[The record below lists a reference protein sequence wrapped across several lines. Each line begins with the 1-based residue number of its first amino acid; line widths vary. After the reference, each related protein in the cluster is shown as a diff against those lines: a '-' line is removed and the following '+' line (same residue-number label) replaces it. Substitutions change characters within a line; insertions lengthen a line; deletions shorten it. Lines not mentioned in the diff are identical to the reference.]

1 MIILP
6 DCYIGINC
14 RSVDKLVKKLMKGRV
29 LKNFFIVCFC
39 NSGSRLEIISSRMF
53 LLKHFRK
60 QKYEICALLN
70 SENEA
75 FEYVKVLTDIS
86 YKEFN
91 DFNPRYAVSNISLDK
106 IRERMLEEDN

>member
-14 RSVDKLVKKLMKGRV
+14 KNIDKLIKKLNKGTV

-39 NSGSRLEIISSRMF
+39 NNASRLEIISSRMF
-53 LLKHFRK
+53 LLKHFRN
-60 QKYEICALLN
+60 QNYEICAVVED
-70 SENEA
+70 ENTA

-91 DFNPRYAVSNISLDK
+91 DFNPRFAVSNISLNK
-106 IRERMLEEDN
+106 IKKGMLEEDN

>member
-6 DCYIGINC
+6 ECYIGINC
-14 RSVDKLVKKLMKGRV
+14 KNIDKLIKKLKKGTL
-29 LKNFFIVCFC
+29 LKSLFIVCFC
-39 NSGSRLEIISSRMF
+39 NEGSRLEIISSRMF

-60 QKYEICALLN
+60 QSYEICAVLDD
-70 SENEA
+70 ENEA

-91 DFNPRYAVSNISLDK
+91 DFKPRFAVFNISADK
-106 IRERMLEEDN
+106 IKERMLEEDN